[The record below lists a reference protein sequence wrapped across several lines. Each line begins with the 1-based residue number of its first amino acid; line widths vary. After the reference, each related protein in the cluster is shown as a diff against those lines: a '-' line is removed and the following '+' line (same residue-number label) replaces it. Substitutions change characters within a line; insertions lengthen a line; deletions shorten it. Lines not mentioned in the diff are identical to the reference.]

1 MIQAIIQVSA
11 FYHSYAMLGE
21 IFDDSVCRLTNTTC
35 GINMVFKPIAQLNKS
50 KNLFNSQK
58 CIQRCSCVT
67 DEYEEKDGN
76 CIKKIDK
83 DSNEQVNLNQLQ
95 DYLLLGYSK
104 QIYKK

>member
-1 MIQAIIQVSA
+1 
-11 FYHSYAMLGE
+11 MLGE

-76 CIKKIDK
+76 CIKKIGGLR
-83 DSNEQVNLNQLQ
+83 EQVSQ
-95 DYLLLGYSK
+95 K
-104 QIYKK
+104 YKMSLYEFK